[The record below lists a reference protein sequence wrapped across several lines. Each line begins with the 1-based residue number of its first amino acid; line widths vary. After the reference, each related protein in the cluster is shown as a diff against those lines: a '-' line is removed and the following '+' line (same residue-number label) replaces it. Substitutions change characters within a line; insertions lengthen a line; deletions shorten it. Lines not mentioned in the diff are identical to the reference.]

1 AAAGASKTFTSYL
14 AARSFG
20 CIPLLVLL
28 TTDLLVLLR
37 QRVAPVAEQLADAPL
52 VGRLQDVEAV
62 GAALHQLLALDF
74 GEDGQVTRRPLVLHE
89 LQRVVLA
96 ERVAVPVRR
105 EQKPPHVWMIFKA
118 DAEQVEDL
126 ALHPVGRGPD
136 AGHALDAV
144 GLVSRGL

>member
-1 AAAGASKTFTSYL
+1 MSETSPAFFFRRRSKRMAEAALSRFQTLRGDMRWPRWKPAASAAAGASKTFTSYL

-37 QRVAPVAEQLADAPL
+37 QRVAPVAEQLAYAPL

-74 GEDGQVTRRPLVLHE
+74 VEDGQV
-89 LQRVVLA
+89 
-96 ERVAVPVRR
+96 
-105 EQKPPHVWMIFKA
+105 
-118 DAEQVEDL
+118 
-126 ALHPVGRGPD
+126 
-136 AGHALDAV
+136 
-144 GLVSRGL
+144 